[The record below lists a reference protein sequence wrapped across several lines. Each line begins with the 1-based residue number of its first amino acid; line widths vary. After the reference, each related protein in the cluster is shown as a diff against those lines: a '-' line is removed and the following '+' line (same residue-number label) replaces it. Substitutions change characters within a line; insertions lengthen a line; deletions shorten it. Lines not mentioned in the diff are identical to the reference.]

1 MINVSEDAVNLVR
14 KAARDQSERIVR
26 ELNADFDARNIALA
40 NYNDVLRQVRTMR
53 EQADDLER
61 RAHDAL
67 NSALT
72 ASGSVA
78 LSLVNQI
85 NQGQIVESEETP
97 APRKISPPKAP
108 KVDGPK
114 GPEYADQ

>member
-1 MINVSEDAVNLVR
+1 MINAIEEAVNIVR

-26 ELNADFDARNIALA
+26 ELVSDFDLRNLALSTYNELLRKARA
-40 NYNDVLRQVRTMR
+40 MR
-53 EQADDLER
+53 EQADDIER
-61 RAHDAL
+61 RAHDAF

-85 NQGQIVESEETP
+85 NQGQIIESEETP
-97 APRKISPPKAP
+97 SPRKISPPKAP
-108 KVDGPK
+108 KVPGPK
-114 GPEYADQ
+114 GPEDADE